1 MNSYVVPI
9 KREVDGTAN
18 PSDADHIRG
27 VKYANLLFGTDYG
40 EGDVVEMFYLDRVG
54 DRFFQRAES
63 DQPELIDS
71 ALYRQFKRD
80 VSEGQGIVSLA
91 TEDISRIPSEF
102 DRDPMR
108 SPEEGQ

>member
-40 EGDVVEMFYLDRVG
+40 EGDAVEMFYLDRID
-54 DRFFQRAES
+54 DRFFQRFES
-63 DQPELIDS
+63 ERPGLADG

-80 VSEGQGIVSLA
+80 LSAGQGIVALA
-91 TEDISRIPSEF
+91 AGDLNRLPSEF
-102 DRDPMR
+102 SRDPAR
-108 SPEEGQ
+108 SPEVEQ